1 MSSAQ
6 AQKGGAFSDYPKH
19 LFPSLGLLALAI
31 HHQHKERERE
41 RELSID
47 IYVSMCVF
55 LNSFYLQ
62 IGIK

>member
-19 LFPSLGLLALAI
+19 LFPSLGLLVLAI
-31 HHQHKERERE
+31 HHQHKERE